1 MPTTEVLRVAPDA
14 PDPDALARAVE
25 VLRHGGLVAFPT
37 ETVYG
42 LGADA
47 TCADAVAKIFA
58 AKGRPPTNPLIAHVC
73 DVAMARRFAAHWPD
87 AAERLAAA
95 VWPGPATLVVPKTA
109 DIPDLV
115 TAGLD
120 TVGLRV
126 PATAVA
132 RALIAGLGRPVA
144 APSANRSEHVS
155 PTTAEH
161 VLADLDGRIDL
172 VLDSGPTPVGIES
185 TVVDV
190 CSSPPRV
197 LRPGPLDA
205 ERLAKLLARPVDIG
219 AIADV
224 GARSPGQHARH
235 YAPTTPAVRVETR
248 AELDAV
254 DLQSND
260 ALLFFGRRLDE
271 FDCRTNTTSYADPT
285 IAARELYGALR
296 SLDAAGHARI
306 VVLMPPPTPA
316 WTAIRDRL
324 VRATTPA

>member
-1 MPTTEVLRVAPDA
+1 MPTTRVLRVDPDA
-14 PDPDALARAVE
+14 PDPDAIATAVD
-25 VLRHGGLVAFPT
+25 VLRAGGLVAFAT

-47 TCADAVAKIFA
+47 TSADAVAKIFA
-58 AKGRPPTNPLIAHVC
+58 AKGRPATNPLIAHVS
-73 DVAMARRFAAHWPD
+73 DVAMARRFAARWPD
-87 AAERLAAA
+87 VAERLAAA
-95 VWPGPATLVVPKTA
+95 VWPGPATLVVPRTS

-132 RALIAGLGRPVA
+132 RALIDGLGRPVA

-161 VLADLDGRIDL
+161 VVADLDGRIDL
-172 VLDSGPTPVGIES
+172 VLDSGPTSVGIES
-185 TVVDV
+185 TVVDL
-190 CSSPPRV
+190 CGATPRI

-205 ERLAKLLARPVDIG
+205 ERLADLLATPVDTG
-219 AIADV
+219 PADGE

-235 YAPTTPAVRVETR
+235 YAPTTPALRVETS
-248 AELDAV
+248 AELDA
-254 DLQSND
+254 LGLESND

-271 FDCRTNTTSYADPT
+271 FDCRKHTTSYADPT
-285 IAARELYGALR
+285 IAARELYGVLR
-296 SLDAAGHARI
+296 RLDAEGYARI

-316 WTAIRDRL
+316 WAAIRDRL
-324 VRATTPA
+324 ERATTRA